1 MFGGNSP
8 AAKRLDVNKAGTL
21 ANSYA
26 TGNRIYNGTSNSPH
40 AGAGGVN
47 PAGYID
53 RDKQA
58 AVKRNLLMQQSQGRP
73 Y

>member
-1 MFGGNSP
+1 MFGYGG

-40 AGAGGVN
+40 AGPGSVN
-47 PAGYID
+47 PAGYMD
-53 RDKQA
+53 RDRQA
-58 AVKRNLLMQQSQGRP
+58 AVKRNLLMQQSRGRL
-73 Y
+73 